1 MSTTSTSKQVLGQF
15 ITALSTKQPTPGGGA
30 AAAVG
35 AAVGA
40 AAAQMSAA
48 YTQRKKDKESGAAEK
63 ANRLIASIQLENFLD
78 AADED
83 AIAYADLQRTWKDSD
98 MSKEEKEKIEARAL
112 AVPVNLM
119 ETCHQNIKSIHEF
132 LPHCNPNITSDA
144 KVGIHQLAGAM
155 RAAYQTAMV
164 NSPSEVRTITFR
176 PSIIN
181 LVLCSRMQ
189 KF

>member
-98 MSKEEKEKIEARAL
+98 MSK
-112 AVPVNLM
+112 
-119 ETCHQNIKSIHEF
+119 
-132 LPHCNPNITSDA
+132 
-144 KVGIHQLAGAM
+144 
-155 RAAYQTAMV
+155 
-164 NSPSEVRTITFR
+164 
-176 PSIIN
+176 
-181 LVLCSRMQ
+181 
-189 KF
+189 

>member
-63 ANRLIASIQLENFLD
+63 ANRLIASIHLEIFLD

-112 AVPVNLM
+112 AVPVHLM

-132 LPHCNPNITSDA
+132 LPYCNPNITSDA

-164 NSPSEVRTITFR
+164 NSPSEDGKV
-176 PSIIN
+176 
-181 LVLCSRMQ
+181 LVDC
-189 KF
+189 